1 MKRMRVLCM
10 LFPRLSIQL
19 ARLQR
24 PDLDMRPIVTIAG
37 SGDESLISAVS
48 TEASGRGVVVG
59 MTPAQARARCHGAT
73 FLPDNAGAC
82 LDELERIASIVRTR
96 ATGIVVIASREE
108 LLVDMDTLPAH
119 LGASEAEVAVRLSGL
134 VRMWSGL
141 SVRAGVA
148 STQLAAREAAR
159 GARLGP
165 AVCRPVL
172 AWGEPPLQASSTG
185 PLAVEV
191 LIPLGTSPLAARA
204 RLQRTSQQLQALLD
218 GRSQSYREVRLVI
231 RDGRGDESRFRKVM
245 EPAHDVQ
252 LALTAAAPALAD
264 EALTAAA
271 TIRLELDRLR
281 PDVRV
286 QPATASSL
294 AREPLLRAG

>member
-1 MKRMRVLCM
+1 MRILCL

-19 ARLQR
+19 VRLQR
-24 PDLDMRPIVTIAG
+24 PDLDGRPIAMIAN
-37 SGDESLISAVS
+37 SGDPALISAVS
-48 TEASGRGVVVG
+48 SEAVARGVVAG
-59 MTPAQARARCHGAT
+59 MTPAQARVRCPEAA

-96 ATGIVVIASREE
+96 ATGIVAIASREE
-108 LLVDMDTLPAH
+108 LLIDIDSLPAH
-119 LGASEAEVAVRLSGL
+119 LGVDDGEVAARLAAL

-141 SVRAGVA
+141 GVRAGVA
-148 STQLAAREAAR
+148 STRLGAREAAR

-165 AVCRPVL
+165 AIRPPVL

-185 PLAVEV
+185 PLAAEV

-204 RLQRTSQQLQALLD
+204 RLHRATQQLQALLE
-218 GRSQSYREVRLVI
+218 GAERSYREVRLVI
-231 RDGRGDESRFRKVM
+231 TSERGADTLLRRVI
-245 EPAHDVQ
+245 EPTSDVQ
-252 LALTAAAPALAD
+252 AALTAAAPALTD
-264 EALTAAA
+264 EALAAA
-271 TIRLELDRLR
+271 ASVRLELARLG

-286 QPATASSL
+286 EPAAAASM